1 MIRLRPFICWSVVL
15 FISAASTSIASE
27 PSDPESAIRRMVQ
40 ANAEKDLP
48 TLSKMMAHDADIISY
63 AVAGRK
69 YIGWQELE
77 QGIREEFI
85 NAEKLEIPIHEL
97 TVWTKGDL
105 AWYAMELDYIRYAAD
120 GSELTRTVLP
130 MRETGVLERRDGRWQ
145 LLSWHESLRS
155 AMRSGPQALSEPDAS
170 PRLADASQSTTSPDL
185 SGEWDILEVEDDKR
199 YRATLD
205 QEGNGPYTN
214 QGGRFTTT
222 KITNRLWQGTWLQSG
237 NDREGGFE
245 LLLSE
250 DGTQAK
256 GIWWYTRVGGQRNI
270 PPREHGGTYHW
281 KRLTPPP
288 TTPQ

>member
-1 MIRLRPFICWSVVL
+1 MVHFRLFMCWSL
-15 FISAASTSIASE
+15 ALCIGAASIAIAAE

-40 ANAEKDLP
+40 ANADKDLP
-48 TLSKMMAHDADIISY
+48 ALSQMMAHDADIISY

-69 YIGWQELE
+69 YVGWHELE
-77 QGIREEFI
+77 QGIREEFV
-85 NAEKLEIPIHEL
+85 NAQKLEIPIHEL

-105 AWYAMELDYIRYAAD
+105 AWYAMELDYIRYVAD
-120 GSELTRTVLP
+120 GSELKRTVLP

-155 AMRSGPQALSEPDAS
+155 AMRGGPQTLVDTGPSQ
-170 PRLADASQSTTSPDL
+170 RLADTTTPDV

-205 QEGNGPYTN
+205 RQGNGPYTN

-222 KITNRLWQGTWLQSG
+222 TITNRLWQGTWQQTG

-245 LLLSE
+245 VLLSE

-256 GIWWYTRVGGQRNI
+256 GLWWYSRVGSQRNI

-281 KRLTPPP
+281 KKLTPPAAP
-288 TTPQ
+288 

>member
-1 MIRLRPFICWSVVL
+1 MVRLRPFMCWSL
-15 FISAASTSIASE
+15 TLCLGAASPAIASE

-40 ANAEKDLP
+40 ANADKDLP
-48 TLSKMMAHDADIISY
+48 ALSQMMAHDADIISY

-69 YIGWQELE
+69 YVGWDELE
-77 QGIREEFI
+77 LGIREEFI
-85 NAEKLEIPIHEL
+85 NAKKLEIPIHEL

-105 AWYAMELDYIRYAAD
+105 AWYAMELDYIRYVEE
-120 GSELTRTVLP
+120 GGELRRTVLP
-130 MRETGVLERRDGRWQ
+130 MRETGVLERRDGRWL

-155 AMRSGPQALSEPDAS
+155 AMRGGSQMALETGPSQQRAESS
-170 PRLADASQSTTSPDL
+170 PNSAPMNL

-205 QEGNGPYTN
+205 QQGNGPYTN

-222 KITNRLWQGTWLQSG
+222 LLSNRQWQGTWHQSG

-250 DGTQAK
+250 DGTKAK
-256 GIWWYTRVGGQRNI
+256 GAWWYTRVGNQRNI
-270 PPREHGGTYHW
+270 PPGEHGGTYHW
-281 KRLTPPP
+281 KKL
-288 TTPQ
+288 TTPAAPQ

>member
-1 MIRLRPFICWSVVL
+1 MRHFRFFAWWSLMFFVATTSTA
-15 FISAASTSIASE
+15 IAAE

-69 YIGWQELE
+69 YVGWQELE
-77 QGIREEFI
+77 QDIREEFI
-85 NAEKLEIPIHEL
+85 NAKKLEIPIHEL
-97 TVWTKGDL
+97 KVWAKGDL
-105 AWYAMELDYIRYAAD
+105 AWYAMELDYIRYVTE
-120 GSELTRTVLP
+120 GSSLTRTVLP
-130 MRETGVLERRDGRWQ
+130 MRETGVLERRNGHWQ

-155 AMRSGPQALSEPDAS
+155 AMRGGTQTSFEAAQAQHLGNATPLDI
-170 PRLADASQSTTSPDL
+170 RGD
-185 SGEWDILEVEDDKR
+185 WDILEVEDDKR

-205 QEGNGPYTN
+205 QHGNGPYTN

-222 KITNRLWQGTWLQSG
+222 TITNRLWQGTWQQTG

-245 LLLSE
+245 VLLSE
-250 DGTQAK
+250 DGSQAK
-256 GIWWYTRVGGQRNI
+256 GVWWYTRVGNQRNI

-281 KRLTPPP
+281 KKLTPP
-288 TTPQ
+288 TAPQ